1 MRLGLYDHCI
11 LPRLTHLV
19 MRNRR
24 LAAYR
29 LRAVVRARGE
39 VLEIGMG
46 SGLNLLFYGDDVRQV
61 WGLSLPCRW
70 SVSRERTLESFR
82 FPLRF

>member
-29 LRAVVRARGE
+29 LRAVVRARDE

-70 SVSRERTLESFR
+70 SILRGKRRESAGS
-82 FPLRF
+82 PLRC